1 MRWHGVDFCIQLFLD
16 FDHVLL
22 VSFGNEVD
30 SQTDLSEPAGT
41 SNSVQIGAAF
51 WREVEVDDNVDGLN
65 VDTSGNEIWTD

>member
-1 MRWHGVDFCIQLFLD
+1 MRWHGVDFCVQLFLD

-51 WREVEVDDNVDGLN
+51 
-65 VDTSGNEIWTD
+65 